1 MDTKTYLRL
10 SVMMFLEFFVW
21 GAWFVTLGTHLGK
34 ELHFPASQIGYTYLM
49 NNIAAI
55 ISPFFV
61 GMIADRYFASQKV
74 MGVLHLIGGALM
86 YWSSGISTFS
96 LLIFGLLLYNLTY
109 MPTLALVN
117 AISFRQMGKPEQQ
130 FPKVRVWGTIGW
142 IVAGLFISFIL
153 ARFYPEVEQ
162 TAVPLKM
169 AAVASI
175 LLGLYSFTLP
185 NTPPQNAGK
194 KVSAGEILGLK
205 ALRLMKQKSFFIF
218 VLCSLLISIPLAFYY
233 SFTNLY
239 LNSLGMKY
247 AVAKQ
252 SLGQVSEVGFM
263 ILMPFFFA
271 RLGVKKMLLVGML
284 AWVVRY
290 AFFASGNLGPLEWM
304 LYVGILLHGVC
315 YDFFF
320 VTGQIYVDKKASP
333 EIRASAQGFITLI
346 TYGVGLGLGTVIAG
360 WVAQAFTIIDP
371 ATGKARIDPI
381 TQDFLYNWKPIW
393 WIPAAF
399 AAAVALFFALTFRD
413 READKS
419 ARSLEPQPARGD

>member
-21 GAWFVTLGTHLGK
+21 GAWFVTLGTHLGE
-34 ELHFPASQIGYTYLM
+34 ELRFTGSQIGYTYLM

-61 GMIADRYFASQKV
+61 GMIADRYFASQKL
-74 MGVLHLIGGALM
+74 MGILHLIGGALM
-86 YWSSGISTFS
+86 YWSSGISAFG

-117 AISFRQMGKPEQQ
+117 AISFRQMQKPEQQ

-142 IVAGLFISFIL
+142 IVAGLVITFVLSNYY
-153 ARFYPEVEQ
+153 ADVER

-169 AAVASI
+169 AAIASV

-185 NTPPQNAGK
+185 DTPPQNAGK
-194 KVSAGEILGLK
+194 KISAGEVLGLK
-205 ALRLMKQKSFFIF
+205 ALRLMKHKSFFIF

-239 LNSLGMKY
+239 LNDLGMQGV
-247 AVAKQ
+247 AAKQ
-252 SLGQVSEVGFM
+252 SLGQMSEVGFM
-263 ILMPFFFA
+263 ILMPVFFA

-290 AFFASGNLGPLEWM
+290 AFFATGNLGPLVWM
-304 LYVGILLHGVC
+304 LYLGILLHGVC

-320 VTGQIYVDKKASP
+320 VTGQIYVDKKASTD
-333 EIRASAQGFITLI
+333 IRASAQGFITLV

-360 WVAQAFTIIDP
+360 YLVEAFTHLDP
-371 ATGKARIDPI
+371 ATQKAV
-381 TQDFLYNWKPIW
+381 YNWKAIW
-393 WIPAAF
+393 WIPAVF
-399 AAAVALFFALTFRD
+399 AAAVALFFAVTFKD
-413 READKS
+413 READES
-419 ARSLEPQPARGD
+419 ARSLEPQPAD